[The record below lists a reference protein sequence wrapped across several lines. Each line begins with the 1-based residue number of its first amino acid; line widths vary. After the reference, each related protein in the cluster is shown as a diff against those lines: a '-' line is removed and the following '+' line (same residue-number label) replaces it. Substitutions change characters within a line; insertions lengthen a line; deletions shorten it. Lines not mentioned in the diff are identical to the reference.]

1 MRKKIILLLLL
12 IIPVFSF
19 LISNTFSKYIST
31 LSNAISI
38 TYSRP
43 HYTIKFN
50 SNGGTGSMSDMS
62 VTRAVSQTLTA
73 NAYTKSGYDFI
84 GWNTAA
90 DGSGVSYA
98 DEEEIAYA
106 SITDGE
112 VITLYAQWFDDS
124 YLDDTT
130 ELNNYTCEEEVKSFQ
145 APYNGKYIL
154 EAWGAQGGSVSTNI
168 VDSKTVPAVPG
179 GKGGYSYEIVNL
191 NAGDTIYVAV
201 GCEGVEV
208 KNSPANTTGAGGYNG
223 GGLALV
229 DGVKNYSGSGGGAT
243 HFASSNL
250 GELKNYSENQSD
262 VLLVAGGGGGSYNST
277 AIYYYSYGGY
287 GGGNTAGDSISY
299 YIPEYRSGQNPTKNS
314 DAQFVYYQG
323 LRVPGANQ
331 ILQTG
336 TDYTY
341 GTFGKG
347 VDAMT
352 DISGTDSGAGGGWYG
367 GNRLIKPNTDGG
379 MAASGGSGHVNT
391 TDSKYVEGKTIAG
404 NLQIPNHSGSSY
416 MTGNSGDGYARVSF
430 VNPKYKIKFD
440 ANGGTGTMAD
450 QNFVYGTAQNLRSNT
465 FTRTNY
471 VFDSWNTEP
480 DGSGT
485 SYVNNEEVNNL
496 TLTDGD
502 EIKLYAQWTP
512 PKIYFQLPP
521 DWSGNKVYAYLYS
534 STNSSVVNGA
544 WTASTSLMTLKDSS
558 KNIYQY
564 EFSSS
569 TDTANLSSYD
579 KLIFANDEA
588 ITDSDSK
595 ARRTVIVDFSTSELG
610 KVFVPELYN
619 STTEMRMFG
628 YATTLYLYTWN
639 HSSGVSNSGWP
650 GVQMQNDLVDGQR
663 THMQKVNISTYDR
676 MIINQGSGQNQTEDI
691 TIPKRFTFNSNSI
704 IAQDLMFKITGT
716 YIKAS
721 CPNGSGCSN
730 SDKHKFYSMFTR
742 YVYYG
747 SWHDYS
753 TWNSTDYTTW
763 NTTGDGAKFRAA
775 QAALGY

>member
-1 MRKKIILLLLL
+1 MKKKKIILLLLL

-19 LISNTFSKYIST
+19 FISTTFSKYISK

-43 HYTIKFN
+43 HYTVKFN
-50 SNGGTGSMSDMS
+50 SNGGTGTMSDMNI
-62 VTRAVSQTLTA
+62 TRAVSQTLTA

-90 DGSGVSYA
+90 DGSGNSYA

-106 SITDGE
+106 SITDGD
-112 VITLYAQWFDDS
+112 VITLYAQWFNDS

-130 ELNNYTCEEEVKSFQ
+130 ELKNYTCEEEVKSFS
-145 APYNGKYIL
+145 APYTGKYVL
-154 EAWGAQGGSVSTNI
+154 EVWGAQGGSVSTNTGT
-168 VDSKTVPAVPG
+168 KGTVQAVEG

-191 NAGDTIYVAV
+191 NAGDTVYVAV
-201 GCEGVEV
+201 GCQGKTIE
-208 KNSPANTTGAGGYNG
+208 NSPDGTTKPGGYNG
-223 GGLALV
+223 GGIALV
-229 DGVKNYSGSGGGAT
+229 DSTVNYSGSGGGAT
-243 HFASSNL
+243 HFANSNL

-277 AIYYYSYGGY
+277 DILYYSYGGA
-287 GGGNTAGDSISY
+287 GGGLTGGDSVSFHNSNSNSM
-299 YIPEYRSGQNPTKNS
+299 YRKTNG
-314 DAQFVYYQG
+314 FVYYQG
-323 LRVPGANQ
+323 LRIPGANQ
-331 ILQTG
+331 TLQIG
-336 TDYTY
+336 TDYSY

-347 VDAMT
+347 VDAIT

-367 GNRLIKPNTDGG
+367 GNRLIKPNTGGG

-404 NLQIPNHSGSSY
+404 NLQIPNHNGTAY
-416 MTGNSGDGYARVSF
+416 MTGNDGDGYARVSF
-430 VNPKYKIKFD
+430 VNPKYKIKFNS
-440 ANGGTGTMAD
+440 NGGTGTMAD
-450 QNFVYGTAQNLRSNT
+450 QNFVYGTAQNLTSNS

-480 DGSGT
+480 DGSGD
-485 SYVNNEEVNNL
+485 SYANGAEVNNL

-502 EIKLYAQWTP
+502 EITLYAQWTP

-564 EFSSS
+564 EFSSA
-569 TDTANLSSYD
+569 TDTSNLSSYD
-579 KLIFANDEA
+579 KLIFANDDA
-588 ITDSDSK
+588 FTDSDSK
-595 ARRTVIVDFSTSELG
+595 ARRSVIVDFSTNDLG

-628 YATTLYLYTWN
+628 YASTLYLYTWN
-639 HSSGVSNSGWP
+639 SSSGSTNGTWP
-650 GVQMQNDLVDGQR
+650 GIQMQNDLVDGMR
-663 THMQKVNISTYDR
+663 THVQKVNISTYNR
-676 MIINQGSGQNQTEDI
+676 MILNQGSGQNQTEDI

-704 IAQDLMFKITGT
+704 IAQDLTFKITGT
-716 YIKAS
+716 YIKSS
-721 CPNGSGCSN
+721 CPNGSDCSS

-742 YVYYG
+742 YAYYG

-753 TWNSTDYTTW
+753 TWDSTDYTTW

>member
-1 MRKKIILLLLL
+1 MKKKKIILLLLL

-19 LISNTFSKYIST
+19 FISTTFSKYISK

-43 HYTIKFN
+43 HYTVKFN
-50 SNGGTGSMSDMS
+50 SNGGTGTMSDMNI
-62 VTRAVSQTLTA
+62 TRAVSQTLTA

-90 DGSGVSYA
+90 DGSGNSYA

-106 SITDGE
+106 SITDGD

-130 ELNNYTCEEEVKSFQ
+130 ELKNYTCEEEVKSFS
-145 APYNGKYIL
+145 APYTGKYVL
-154 EAWGAQGGSVSTNI
+154 EVWGAQGGSVSTNTGT
-168 VDSKTVPAVPG
+168 KGTVQAVEG

-191 NAGDTIYVAV
+191 NAGDTVYVAV
-201 GCEGVEV
+201 GCQGKTIE
-208 KNSPANTTGAGGYNG
+208 NSPDGTTKPGGYNG
-223 GGLALV
+223 GGIALV
-229 DGVKNYSGSGGGAT
+229 DSTVNYSGSGGGAT
-243 HFASSNL
+243 HFANSNL

-277 AIYYYSYGGY
+277 DILYYSYGGA
-287 GGGNTAGDSISY
+287 GGGLTGGDSVSFHNSNSNSM
-299 YIPEYRSGQNPTKNS
+299 YRKTNG
-314 DAQFVYYQG
+314 FVYYQG
-323 LRVPGANQ
+323 LRIPGANQ
-331 ILQTG
+331 TLQIG
-336 TDYTY
+336 TDYSY

-347 VDAMT
+347 VDAIT

-367 GNRLIKPNTDGG
+367 GNRLIKPNTGGG

-404 NLQIPNHSGSSY
+404 NLQIPNHNGTAY
-416 MTGNSGDGYARVSF
+416 MTGNDGDGYARVSF
-430 VNPKYKIKFD
+430 VNPKYKIKFNS
-440 ANGGTGTMAD
+440 NGGTGTMAD
-450 QNFVYGTAQNLRSNT
+450 QNFVYGTAQNLTSNT

-480 DGSGT
+480 DGSGD
-485 SYVNNEEVNNL
+485 SYANGAEVNNL

-502 EIKLYAQWTP
+502 EITLYAQWTP

-564 EFSSS
+564 EFSSA
-569 TDTANLSSYD
+569 TDTSNLSSYD
-579 KLIFANDEA
+579 KLIFANDDA
-588 ITDSDSK
+588 FTDSDSK
-595 ARRTVIVDFSTSELG
+595 ARRSVIVDFSTNDLG

-628 YATTLYLYTWN
+628 YASTLYLYTWN
-639 HSSGVSNSGWP
+639 SSSGSTNGTWP
-650 GVQMQNDLVDGQR
+650 GIQMQNDLVDGMR
-663 THMQKVNISTYDR
+663 THVQKVNISTYNR
-676 MIINQGSGQNQTEDI
+676 MILNQGSGQNQTEDI

-704 IAQDLMFKITGT
+704 IAQDLTFKITGI

-721 CPNGSGCSN
+721 CPNGSDCSN

-742 YVYYG
+742 YAYYG

-753 TWNSTDYTTW
+753 TWDSTDYTTW

>member
-1 MRKKIILLLLL
+1 MKKKKIILLLLL

-19 LISNTFSKYIST
+19 FISTTFSKYISK

-43 HYTIKFN
+43 HYTVKFN
-50 SNGGTGSMSDMS
+50 SNGGTGTMSDMNI
-62 VTRAVSQTLTA
+62 TRAVSQTLTA

-90 DGSGVSYA
+90 DGSGNSYA

-106 SITDGE
+106 SITDGD

-130 ELNNYTCEEEVKSFQ
+130 ELKNYTCEEEVKSFS
-145 APYNGKYIL
+145 APYTGKYVL
-154 EAWGAQGGSVSTNI
+154 EVWGAQGGSVSTNTGT
-168 VDSKTVPAVPG
+168 KGTVQAVEG

-191 NAGDTIYVAV
+191 NAGDTVYVAV
-201 GCEGVEV
+201 GCQGKTIE
-208 KNSPANTTGAGGYNG
+208 NSPDGTTKPGGYNG
-223 GGLALV
+223 GGIALV
-229 DGVKNYSGSGGGAT
+229 DSTVNYSGSGGGAT
-243 HFASSNL
+243 HFANSNL

-277 AIYYYSYGGY
+277 DILYYSYGGA
-287 GGGNTAGDSISY
+287 GGGLTGGDSVSFHNSNSNSM
-299 YIPEYRSGQNPTKNS
+299 YRKTNG
-314 DAQFVYYQG
+314 FVYYQG
-323 LRVPGANQ
+323 LRIPGANQ
-331 ILQTG
+331 TLQIG
-336 TDYTY
+336 TDYSY

-347 VDAMT
+347 VDAIT

-367 GNRLIKPNTDGG
+367 GNRLIKPNTGGG

-404 NLQIPNHSGSSY
+404 NLQIPNHNGTAY
-416 MTGNSGDGYARVSF
+416 MTGNDGDGYARVSF
-430 VNPKYKIKFD
+430 VNPKYKIKF
-440 ANGGTGTMAD
+440 NSHGGTGTMAD
-450 QNFVYGTAQNLRSNT
+450 QNFVYGTAQNLTSNT

-480 DGSGT
+480 DGSGD
-485 SYVNNEEVNNL
+485 SYANGAEVNNL

-502 EIKLYAQWTP
+502 EITLYAQWTP

-564 EFSSS
+564 EFSSA
-569 TDTANLSSYD
+569 TDTSNLSSYD
-579 KLIFANDEA
+579 KLIFANDDA
-588 ITDSDSK
+588 FTDSDSK
-595 ARRTVIVDFSTSELG
+595 ARRSVIVDFSTNDLG

-628 YATTLYLYTWN
+628 YASTLYLYTWN
-639 HSSGVSNSGWP
+639 SSSGSTNGTWP
-650 GVQMQNDLVDGQR
+650 GIQMQNDLVDGMR
-663 THMQKVNISTYDR
+663 THVQKVNISTYNR
-676 MIINQGSGQNQTEDI
+676 MILNQGSGQNQTEDI

-704 IAQDLMFKITGT
+704 IAQDLTFKITGI

-721 CPNGSGCSN
+721 CPNGSDCSS

-742 YVYYG
+742 YAYYG

-753 TWNSTDYTTW
+753 TWDSTDYTTW

>member
-1 MRKKIILLLLL
+1 MKKKKIILLLLL

-19 LISNTFSKYIST
+19 FISTTFSKYISK

-43 HYTIKFN
+43 HYTVKFN
-50 SNGGTGSMSDMS
+50 SNGGTGTMSDMNI
-62 VTRAVSQTLTA
+62 TRAVSQTLTA

-90 DGSGVSYA
+90 DGSGNSYA

-106 SITDGE
+106 SITDGD
-112 VITLYAQWFDDS
+112 VITLYAQWFNDS

-130 ELNNYTCEEEVKSFQ
+130 ELKNYTCEEEVKSFS
-145 APYNGKYIL
+145 APYTGKYVL
-154 EAWGAQGGSVSTNI
+154 EVWGAQGGSVSTNTGT
-168 VDSKTVPAVPG
+168 KGTVQAVEG

-191 NAGDTIYVAV
+191 NAGDTVYVAV
-201 GCEGVEV
+201 GCQGKTIE
-208 KNSPANTTGAGGYNG
+208 NSPDGTTKPGGYNG
-223 GGLALV
+223 GGIALV
-229 DGVKNYSGSGGGAT
+229 DSTVNYSGSGGGAT
-243 HFASSNL
+243 HFANSNL

-277 AIYYYSYGGY
+277 DILYYSYGGA
-287 GGGNTAGDSISY
+287 GGGLTGGDSVSFHNSNSNSM
-299 YIPEYRSGQNPTKNS
+299 YRKTNG
-314 DAQFVYYQG
+314 FVYYQG
-323 LRVPGANQ
+323 LRIPGANQ
-331 ILQTG
+331 TLQIG
-336 TDYTY
+336 TDYSY

-347 VDAMT
+347 VDAIT

-367 GNRLIKPNTDGG
+367 GNRLIKPNTGGG

-404 NLQIPNHSGSSY
+404 NLQIPNHNGTAY
-416 MTGNSGDGYARVSF
+416 MTGNDGDGYARVSF
-430 VNPKYKIKFD
+430 VNPKYKIKFNS
-440 ANGGTGTMAD
+440 NGGTGTMAD
-450 QNFVYGTAQNLRSNT
+450 QNFVYGTAQNLTSNT

-480 DGSGT
+480 DGSGD
-485 SYVNNEEVNNL
+485 SYANGAEVNNL

-502 EIKLYAQWTP
+502 EITLYAQWTP

-564 EFSSS
+564 EFSSA
-569 TDTANLSSYD
+569 TDTSNLSSYD
-579 KLIFANDEA
+579 KLIFANDDA
-588 ITDSDSK
+588 FTDSDSK
-595 ARRTVIVDFSTSELG
+595 ARRSVIVDFSTNDLG

-628 YATTLYLYTWN
+628 YASTLYLYTWN
-639 HSSGVSNSGWP
+639 SSSGSTNGTWP
-650 GVQMQNDLVDGQR
+650 GIQMQNDLVDGMR
-663 THMQKVNISTYDR
+663 THVQKVNISTYNR
-676 MIINQGSGQNQTEDI
+676 MILNQGSGQNQTEDI

-704 IAQDLMFKITGT
+704 IAQDLTFKITGT
-716 YIKAS
+716 YIKSS
-721 CPNGSGCSN
+721 CPNGSDCSS

-742 YVYYG
+742 YAYYG

-753 TWNSTDYTTW
+753 TWDSTDYTTW

>member
-1 MRKKIILLLLL
+1 MKKKKIILLLLL

-19 LISNTFSKYIST
+19 FISTTFSKYISK

-43 HYTIKFN
+43 HYTVKFN
-50 SNGGTGSMSDMS
+50 SNGGTGTMSDMNI
-62 VTRAVSQTLTA
+62 TRAVSQTLTA

-90 DGSGVSYA
+90 DGSGNSYA

-106 SITDGE
+106 SITDGD

-130 ELNNYTCEEEVKSFQ
+130 ELKNYTCEEEVKSFS
-145 APYNGKYIL
+145 APYTGKYVL
-154 EAWGAQGGSVSTNI
+154 EVWGAQGGSVSTNTGT
-168 VDSKTVPAVPG
+168 KGTVQAVEG

-191 NAGDTIYVAV
+191 NAGDTVYVAV
-201 GCEGVEV
+201 GCQGKTIE
-208 KNSPANTTGAGGYNG
+208 NSPDGTTKPGGYNG
-223 GGLALV
+223 GGIALV
-229 DGVKNYSGSGGGAT
+229 DSTVNYSGSGGGAT
-243 HFASSNL
+243 HFANSNL

-277 AIYYYSYGGY
+277 DILYYSYGGA
-287 GGGNTAGDSISY
+287 GGGLTGGDSVSFHNSNSNSM
-299 YIPEYRSGQNPTKNS
+299 YRKTNG
-314 DAQFVYYQG
+314 FVYYQG
-323 LRVPGANQ
+323 LRIPGANQ
-331 ILQTG
+331 TLQIG
-336 TDYTY
+336 TDYSY

-347 VDAMT
+347 VDAIT

-367 GNRLIKPNTDGG
+367 GNRLIKPNTGGG

-404 NLQIPNHSGSSY
+404 NLQIPNHNGTAY
-416 MTGNSGDGYARVSF
+416 MTGNDGDGYARVSF
-430 VNPKYKIKFD
+430 VNPKYKIKFNS
-440 ANGGTGTMAD
+440 NGGTGTMAD
-450 QNFVYGTAQNLRSNT
+450 QNFVYGTAQNLTSNT

-480 DGSGT
+480 DGSGD
-485 SYVNNEEVNNL
+485 SYANGAEVNNL

-502 EIKLYAQWTP
+502 EITLYAQWTP

-564 EFSSS
+564 EFSSA
-569 TDTANLSSYD
+569 TDTSNLSSYD
-579 KLIFANDEA
+579 KLIFANDDA
-588 ITDSDSK
+588 FTDSDSK
-595 ARRTVIVDFSTSELG
+595 ARRSVIVDFSTNDLG

-628 YATTLYLYTWN
+628 YASTLYLYTWN
-639 HSSGVSNSGWP
+639 SSSGSTNGTWP
-650 GVQMQNDLVDGQR
+650 GIQMQNDLVDGMR
-663 THMQKVNISTYDR
+663 THVQKVNISTYNR
-676 MIINQGSGQNQTEDI
+676 MILNQGSGQNQTEDI

-704 IAQDLMFKITGT
+704 IAQDLTFKITGT
-716 YIKAS
+716 YIKSS
-721 CPNGSGCSN
+721 CPNGSDCSS

-742 YVYYG
+742 YAYYG

-753 TWNSTDYTTW
+753 TWDSTDYTTW

>member
-1 MRKKIILLLLL
+1 MKKKKIILLLLL

-19 LISNTFSKYIST
+19 FISTTFSKYISK

-43 HYTIKFN
+43 HYTVKFN
-50 SNGGTGSMSDMS
+50 SNGGTGTMSDMNI
-62 VTRAVSQTLTA
+62 TRAVSQTLTA

-90 DGSGVSYA
+90 DGSGNSYA

-106 SITDGE
+106 SITDGD

-130 ELNNYTCEEEVKSFQ
+130 ELKNYTCEEEVKSFS
-145 APYNGKYIL
+145 APYTGKYVL
-154 EAWGAQGGSVSTNI
+154 EVWGAQGGSVSTNTGT
-168 VDSKTVPAVPG
+168 KGTVQAVEG

-191 NAGDTIYVAV
+191 NAGDTVYVAV
-201 GCEGVEV
+201 GCQGKTIE
-208 KNSPANTTGAGGYNG
+208 NSPDGTTKPGGYNG
-223 GGLALV
+223 GGIALV
-229 DGVKNYSGSGGGAT
+229 DSTVNYSGSGGGAT
-243 HFASSNL
+243 HFANSNL

-277 AIYYYSYGGY
+277 DILYYSYGGA
-287 GGGNTAGDSISY
+287 GGGLTGGDSVSFHNSNSNSM
-299 YIPEYRSGQNPTKNS
+299 YRKTNG
-314 DAQFVYYQG
+314 FVYYQG
-323 LRVPGANQ
+323 LRIPGANQ
-331 ILQTG
+331 TLQIG
-336 TDYTY
+336 TDYSY

-347 VDAMT
+347 VDAIT

-367 GNRLIKPNTDGG
+367 GNRLIKPNTGGG

-404 NLQIPNHSGSSY
+404 NLQIPNHNGTAY
-416 MTGNSGDGYARVSF
+416 MTGNDGDGYARVSF
-430 VNPKYKIKFD
+430 VNPKYKIKFNS
-440 ANGGTGTMAD
+440 NGGTGTMAD
-450 QNFVYGTAQNLRSNT
+450 QNFVYGTAQNLTSNT

-480 DGSGT
+480 DGSGD
-485 SYVNNEEVNNL
+485 SYANGAEVNNL

-502 EIKLYAQWTP
+502 EITLYAQWTP

-564 EFSSS
+564 EFSSA
-569 TDTANLSSYD
+569 TDTSNLSSYD
-579 KLIFANDEA
+579 KLIFANDDA
-588 ITDSDSK
+588 FTDSDSK
-595 ARRTVIVDFSTSELG
+595 ARRSVIVDFSTNDLG

-628 YATTLYLYTWN
+628 YASTLYLYTWN
-639 HSSGVSNSGWP
+639 SSSGSTNGTWP
-650 GVQMQNDLVDGQR
+650 GIQMQNDLVDGMR
-663 THMQKVNISTYDR
+663 THVQKVNISTYNR
-676 MIINQGSGQNQTEDI
+676 MILNQGSGQNQTEDI

-704 IAQDLMFKITGT
+704 IAQDLTFKITGI

-721 CPNGSGCSN
+721 CPNGSDCSS

-742 YVYYG
+742 YAYYG

-753 TWNSTDYTTW
+753 TWDSTDYTTW

>member
-1 MRKKIILLLLL
+1 MKKKKIILLLLL

-19 LISNTFSKYIST
+19 FISTTFSKYISK

-43 HYTIKFN
+43 HYTVKFN
-50 SNGGTGSMSDMS
+50 SNGGTGTMSDMNI
-62 VTRAVSQTLTA
+62 TRAVSQTLTA

-90 DGSGVSYA
+90 DGSGNSYA

-106 SITDGE
+106 SITDGD

-130 ELNNYTCEEEVKSFQ
+130 ELKNYTCEEEVKSFS
-145 APYNGKYIL
+145 APYTGKYVL
-154 EAWGAQGGSVSTNI
+154 EVWGAQGGSVSTNTGT
-168 VDSKTVPAVPG
+168 KGTVQAVEG

-191 NAGDTIYVAV
+191 NAGDTVYVAV
-201 GCEGVEV
+201 GCQGKTIE
-208 KNSPANTTGAGGYNG
+208 NSPDGTTKPGGYNG
-223 GGLALV
+223 GGIALV
-229 DGVKNYSGSGGGAT
+229 DSTVNYSGSGGGAT
-243 HFASSNL
+243 HFANSNL

-277 AIYYYSYGGY
+277 DILYYSYGGA
-287 GGGNTAGDSISY
+287 GGGLTGGDSVSFHNSNSNSM
-299 YIPEYRSGQNPTKNS
+299 YRKTNG
-314 DAQFVYYQG
+314 FVYYQG
-323 LRVPGANQ
+323 LRIPGANQ
-331 ILQTG
+331 TLQIG
-336 TDYTY
+336 TDYSY

-347 VDAMT
+347 VDAIT

-367 GNRLIKPNTDGG
+367 GNRLIKPNTGGG

-404 NLQIPNHSGSSY
+404 NLQIPNHNGTAY
-416 MTGNSGDGYARVSF
+416 MTGNDGDGYARVSF
-430 VNPKYKIKFD
+430 VNPKYKIKFNS
-440 ANGGTGTMAD
+440 NGGTGTMAD
-450 QNFVYGTAQNLRSNT
+450 QNFVYGTAQNLTSNT

-480 DGSGT
+480 DGSGD
-485 SYVNNEEVNNL
+485 SYANGAEVNNL

-502 EIKLYAQWTP
+502 EITLYAQWTP

-564 EFSSS
+564 EFSSA
-569 TDTANLSSYD
+569 TDTSNLSSYD
-579 KLIFANDEA
+579 KLIFANDDA
-588 ITDSDSK
+588 FTDSDSK
-595 ARRTVIVDFSTSELG
+595 ARRSVIVDFSTNDLG

-628 YATTLYLYTWN
+628 YASTLYLYTWN
-639 HSSGVSNSGWP
+639 SSSGSTNGTWP
-650 GVQMQNDLVDGQR
+650 GIQMQNDLVDGMR
-663 THMQKVNISTYDR
+663 THVQKVNISTYNR
-676 MIINQGSGQNQTEDI
+676 MILNQGSGQNQTEDI

-704 IAQDLMFKITGT
+704 IAQDLTFKITGI
-716 YIKAS
+716 YIKSS
-721 CPNGSGCSN
+721 CPNGSDCSS

-742 YVYYG
+742 YAYYG

-753 TWNSTDYTTW
+753 TWDSTDYTTW